1 MGLDLSAGEVAE
13 LEERTEGWIAALQ
26 LAALS
31 VRDREDISGFVSP
44 FAGTDRDVFDYL
56 AEEVLDRQAEE
67 TQTFLLRTSILDRM
81 SGALCAAVTD
91 QEGAQRTLEN
101 LERANLLMVP
111 LDDRRRWYRYHHLF
125 SGFLRE
131 RLRRENPEI
140 VSRLHRR
147 ASVWHESNGTMS
159 EAVGHA
165 LAAGDFGR
173 AGVMIEGLMD
183 STTARGEVPAL
194 EVMIKSL
201 PEEVLRS
208 TPNLCNMYA
217 ISVLMP
223 AGRWDAAEA
232 WLQAAEKML
241 HVDSED
247 SAQAQTLTPAEAFES
262 RDEQLAMVV
271 GARAIIAMSRGDI
284 QCSISLNRRTL
295 ELFPDEK
302 RTPVLGV
309 PANNLSEYLLDIGDL
324 AAARAAIGEA
334 AGIGRAA
341 DAPAITAWS
350 LCHLG
355 RLETTE
361 GRLSEATK
369 AYEWVLRLADEL
381 GEGAVLMEA
390 GAARVRMGELLLERN
405 DPEAATRSLQEGI
418 ELLLEWSKLG
428 SRPSLLLEDA
438 ETRVRPE
445 TPVEVQADA
454 AQDVAN
460 SYITLS
466 RVNHARGDTH
476 GVHEALQKADHVMQ
490 GSPESSFWKNRTKTR
505 TEAWRAR
512 FWISAVNLRAST
524 RWALD
529 RGLSATD
536 DLTYSPEAE
545 LEYVTLA
552 RLLIA
557 RGDHE
562 EATGLLE
569 RLMEAAEAGGRGR
582 TVIELLVL
590 KALVLRARNDEPGAL
605 KTLHSALIL
614 AEPETYIRT
623 FTDEGEPMADLL
635 RRLLKAWRRERSDDV
650 PLEYVGKLVEALG
663 AGVTAPAGT
672 DVPDA
677 AGLALDPITGR
688 ELEVLRLLD
697 SDLANRE
704 IAARLFVSLDTVKSH
719 TKHIYVKLGVHNRHQ
734 AVARAKDLKVL

>member
-1 MGLDLSAGEVAE
+1 MEQHKARETPGVLRDSGDVPPEYSLLTTKLNVPSTRTNIVTRSRLLRRLDEGTSRKLTLISAPAGFGKTTVLGDWILRSALPVGWISLDAEDNDPARFLSYLVAALRTVEAVIGQDETSSRLPTRTVLTDLVNEIAAVPEDFAIVLDDYHLIEDETVHATLGFLLEHLPPQMHLVIAGRTEPPLPLSRLLAGGDLMKLTASDLRFTSGEAADFLDEAMGLDLSAGEVAE

-31 VRDREDISGFVSP
+31 VRGREDISGFVSS
-44 FAGTDRDVFDYL
+44 FAGTDRDIFDYL

-101 LERANLLMVP
+101 LERANLLIVP

-140 VSRLHRR
+140 VSTLHRR

-159 EAVGHA
+159 EAVGHV

-208 TPNLCNMYA
+208 TPSLCSMYA

-232 WLQAAEKML
+232 WLQAAERKL
-241 HVDSED
+241 HVEGED
-247 SAQAQTLTPAEAFES
+247 SAKAQSVTPTEALEAWE
-262 RDEQLAMVV
+262 EQLAMVV

-284 QCSISLNRRTL
+284 QGSISLNRRTL

-309 PANNLSEYLLDIGDL
+309 PANNLSECLLDIGDL
-324 AAARAAIGEA
+324 AAAKAAIGEA

-350 LCHLG
+350 LCLLG

-361 GRLSEATK
+361 GRLSEATQ
-369 AYEWVLRLADEL
+369 AYERVFRLADEL

-405 DPEAATRSLQEGI
+405 DPEAATR
-418 ELLLEWSKLG
+418 K
-428 SRPSLLLEDA
+428 
-438 ETRVRPE
+438 
-445 TPVEVQADA
+445 PVAC
-454 AQDVAN
+454 
-460 SYITLS
+460 
-466 RVNHARGDTH
+466 R
-476 GVHEALQKADHVMQ
+476 
-490 GSPESSFWKNRTKTR
+490 
-505 TEAWRAR
+505 
-512 FWISAVNLRAST
+512 RAS
-524 RWALD
+524 
-529 RGLSATD
+529 SCC
-536 DLTYSPEAE
+536 
-545 LEYVTLA
+545 
-552 RLLIA
+552 
-557 RGDHE
+557 
-562 EATGLLE
+562 
-569 RLMEAAEAGGRGR
+569 
-582 TVIELLVL
+582 
-590 KALVLRARNDEPGAL
+590 
-605 KTLHSALIL
+605 
-614 AEPETYIRT
+614 
-623 FTDEGEPMADLL
+623 
-635 RRLLKAWRRERSDDV
+635 
-650 PLEYVGKLVEALG
+650 
-663 AGVTAPAGT
+663 
-672 DVPDA
+672 
-677 AGLALDPITGR
+677 
-688 ELEVLRLLD
+688 
-697 SDLANRE
+697 
-704 IAARLFVSLDTVKSH
+704 
-719 TKHIYVKLGVHNRHQ
+719 
-734 AVARAKDLKVL
+734 